1 MSKPRR
7 VIREWMG
14 KLFSRPVLTILLLL
28 LQVVWLFV
36 LWVRLTDYSK
46 ILNLLG
52 LTVSILM
59 CMALIRKD
67 STVPE
72 FKISWMVLFMI
83 MPVQGGILYLMWGD
97 KRPAFRLRRRLQR
110 AGQRVATLRQTSPA
124 PLLALEQQN
133 RRAAATARYVWDYGP
148 CPVYGNSR
156 ARYYPSGE
164 AMFPDVLAALESAQ
178 RYIFIEI
185 FILGTG
191 EMWEAIHDI
200 LRRKAAAG
208 VEVRV
213 IYDDAGSLTV
223 LPGRYWKTL
232 EAEGIHALTF
242 NPFVPWLNLV
252 MNNRDHR
259 KIIVVDGVTAFTG
272 GVNIADEYINRRE
285 RFGYW
290 KDSAVRL
297 QGDAAWSLTT
307 MFLEFWD
314 ANRPDAG
321 DLRRFQPAAAK
332 VEPDGLIQPFCDSP
346 VDRESVAKSVCL
358 ELINQAQWSLYIC
371 TPYLI
376 LDNDTLTALR
386 LAAKR
391 GVDVR
396 IYTPGIPD
404 KKMIYQL
411 SRSYFSPLM
420 DAGVQIYR
428 YLPGFLHGK
437 TWLVDGRIGM
447 VGSVNLDYR
456 SLYLH
461 FECGAL
467 LYGCSALEDIRS
479 DFVTLQRDSRLLTKA
494 DCRTGVVGSFV
505 SAILRM
511 LAPLC

>member
-1 MSKPRR
+1 MNKPRR
-7 VIREWMG
+7 VLKEWLG
-14 KLFSRPVLTILLLL
+14 KLFSRPVLTALLLL
-28 LQVVWLFV
+28 LQAAWLV
-36 LWVRLTDYSK
+36 ILWGWLADYSK
-46 ILNLLG
+46 VLNTLSM
-52 LTVSILM
+52 VCSVLM
-59 CMALIRKD
+59 CMVLIRKD

-83 MPVQGGILYLMWGD
+83 MPVQGGLLYLLWGD
-97 KRPAFRLRRRLQR
+97 KRPAYPMRRRLERAARRVEPLRVSDPAPQR
-110 AGQRVATLRQTSPA
+110 ALEERQP
-124 PLLALEQQN
+124 
-133 RRAAATARYVWDYGP
+133 RAAATARYLRDYGP
-148 CPVYGNSR
+148 CPVYGGSS
-156 ARYYPSGE
+156 AAYYPSGE
-164 AMFPDVLAALESAQ
+164 AMFPDLLAALEGAE
-178 RYIFIEI
+178 RYIFVET
-185 FILGTG
+185 FILGAG
-191 EMWEAIHDI
+191 EMWEAIHAI

-223 LPGRYWKTL
+223 LPNGYWKTL

-259 KIIVVDGVTAFTG
+259 KIAVVDGVTAFTG
-272 GVNIADEYINRRE
+272 GINLADEYINRRE

-297 QGDAAWSLTT
+297 QGEAAWSLAT
-307 MFLEFWD
+307 MFLEFWE
-314 ANRPDAG
+314 ANKPDTG
-321 DLRRFQPAAAK
+321 SLERFRPAAGA
-332 VEPDGLIQPFCDSP
+332 VPADGLLQPYCDSP
-346 VDRESVAKSVCL
+346 VDRESVAKYLCL
-358 ELINQAQWSLYIC
+358 DLIGQAQRTLYIC

-376 LDNDTLTALR
+376 LDNDLLSALR

-404 KKMIYQL
+404 KKTIYWL
-411 SRSYFSPLM
+411 TRSYFPPLM

-428 YLPGFLHGK
+428 YLPGFLHAK
-437 TWLVDGRIGM
+437 TWLVDGHIGV

-461 FECGAL
+461 FECGAV
-467 LYGCSALEDIRS
+467 LYDCAALADIHR
-479 DFVTLQRDSRLLTKA
+479 DFVSIQRDSRLLTKA

-505 SAILRM
+505 SAVLRM